1 MHYIGLDVHKQS
13 VSYCSKTAAGELV
26 DEGQIDATREALESW
41 AQTQPPWRGAME
53 ATLFSGW
60 IHDTLAPYAD
70 DLAVGHPA
78 AMEAITRA
86 KKKSDRLDSDKLADL
101 CRANL
106 LPRVWMPPRELRELR
121 RLLRFRRRLVEQA
134 TWNKNRIATLMME
147 LGEPYAKSKL
157 HGKGYFY
164 RFLDGLRAS
173 ETDLLVLTASRG
185 RLEDSAELARL
196 VEKRLLEHALLR
208 ERVARLQTIPGVGA
222 ITALTWAVEIGDPTR
237 FRSIDRA
244 VSYCGLCAR
253 LNESAGKAK
262 RGPLSKQRNPQLQH
276 VLIEAAK
283 LAPRWNEPLAQ
294 LYARELERGHRNR
307 ATIRVARKLV
317 AMLLAIDRRQSGYEA
332 RD

>member
-1 MHYIGLDVHKQS
+1 
-13 VSYCSKTAAGELV
+13 
-26 DEGQIDATREALESW
+26 
-41 AQTQPPWRGAME
+41 ME

-101 CRANL
+101 CRVNL

-134 TWNKNRIATLMME
+134 TWSKNRIATLMME
-147 LGEPYAKSKL
+147 IGEPYAKSKL
-157 HGKGYFY
+157 HGKRYFY
-164 RFLDGLRAS
+164 RFLDDLKAS
-173 ETDLLVLTASRG
+173 ETDLLLLAASRD

-196 VEKRLLEHALLR
+196 VEKRLLEHPLLC

-222 ITALTWAVEIGDPTR
+222 ITALTWAVEIGDPRR
-237 FRSIDRA
+237 FRSLDRA

-253 LNESAGKAK
+253 LNESAGKSK
-262 RGPLSKQRNPQLQH
+262 RGPLSKQRNPHLQH

-283 LAPRWNEPLAQ
+283 LAPRWNEPLAG
-294 LYARELERGHRNR
+294 LYQSELERGHRNR